1 MKIGGATLSA
11 DLRRIEAVLQVVGEG
26 WNLAVDANGR
36 FDLTAAIE
44 YAKALQPYGLYWYEE
59 PRDPPDFQLQETLA
73 EHYPRPMATGENPV
87 SMPYARNLIPFRGNG
102 PDVRLPHFDR
112 APPYC
117 PRRFL

>member
-44 YAKALQPYGLYWYEE
+44 YAKALQPYGLYWDEE
-59 PRDPPDFQLQETLA
+59 PGGPLDFQLQETLA
-73 EHYPRPMATGENPV
+73 EHYPGPMATGENLFSVPD
-87 SMPYARNLIPFRGNG
+87 ARHLIPYGGMR
-102 PDVRLPHFDR
+102 PTIQ
-112 APPYC
+112 
-117 PRRFL
+117 